1 MTLYAT
7 DDTSFFIENEDD
19 DTLSFYVTI
28 DDMGMSVQLSRE
40 EVEAVVAVLAEWSG
54 FPLFYGGADE

>member
-54 FPLFYGGADE
+54 FPLFYGGANE

>member
-28 DDMGMSVQLSRE
+28 EDMGMSVQLSRE